1 MAGKDKP
8 QKIAEIKLS
17 IYDDATVAGDFV
29 VIHRYPELGT
39 KKELMP
45 KEEFAAFLQE
55 TVPVINLDTLI
66 SDLSSTSIMAMVT
79 Y

>member
-1 MAGKDKP
+1 M
-8 QKIAEIKLS
+8 
-17 IYDDATVAGDFV
+17 
-29 VIHRYPELGT
+29 GT

-45 KEEFAAFLQE
+45 KEEFTKFLQD
-55 TVPVINLDTLI
+55 TVPVINLDSLI